1 MSYNEIKFFLDTLY
15 EDRELF
21 LAVNGVAKANDA
33 KYMLVSEILE
43 DNKNLF
49 ADLILEAI
57 HNKQN
62 SATTI
67 NY

>member
-1 MSYNEIKFFLDTLY
+1 MSNNEIKFFLDTLY

-21 LAVNGVAKANDA
+21 LAVNGIARANDA
-33 KYMLVSEILE
+33 KYMLVSDILE
-43 DNKNLF
+43 DNKSLF
-49 ADLILEAI
+49 ADVILEAI

>member
-1 MSYNEIKFFLDTLY
+1 MSNNEIKFFLDTLY

-21 LAVNGVAKANDA
+21 IAVNGVAKANDA
-33 KYMLVSEILE
+33 KYMLVSDILE

-49 ADLILEAI
+49 ADVILEAI
-57 HNKQN
+57 NCKQN
-62 SATTI
+62 FATTI